1 MYKEDGL
8 TYLEEQDLDVLEQAT
23 LDEAKHRLY
32 NNRALLWEAIG
43 PDALPRDAEESK
55 QLEDAI
61 ASALVDGTHAELGR
75 LVANMALEY
84 GFKCCHDE
92 ILDDWENYI
101 DETFIRH
108 G

>member
-8 TYLEEQDLDVLEQAT
+8 TYLEDHDLDVLEQAT

-43 PDALPRDAEESK
+43 ADALPRDAEESK

-84 GFKCCHDE
+84 AFKCCHDE
-92 ILDDWENYI
+92 ILDDWQNYL
-101 DETFIRH
+101 EEV

>member
-8 TYLEEQDLDVLEQAT
+8 TYLEDHDLDVLEQAT

-61 ASALVDGTHAELGR
+61 ASALVDGTHAELDR

-84 GFKCCHDE
+84 AFKCCHDE
-92 ILDDWENYI
+92 ILDDWQNYL
-101 DETFIRH
+101 EEV

>member
-8 TYLEEQDLDVLEQAT
+8 TYLEEHDMDVLEQAT

-43 PDALPRDAEESK
+43 PDALPRDAEQSK

-61 ASALVDGTHAELGR
+61 ASALADGTHAELGR
-75 LVANMALEY
+75 LVANMAIEY
-84 GFKCCHDE
+84 AFKCCHDE
-92 ILDDWENYI
+92 ILDDWQNYL
-101 DETFIRH
+101 EEV